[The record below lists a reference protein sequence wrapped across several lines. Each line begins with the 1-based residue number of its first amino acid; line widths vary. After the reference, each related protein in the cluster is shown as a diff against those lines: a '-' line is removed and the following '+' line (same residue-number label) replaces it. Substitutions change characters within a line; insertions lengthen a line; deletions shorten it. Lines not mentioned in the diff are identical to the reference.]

1 MHIKLEVSKKIKGYI
16 IITII
21 IKQINVRR
29 SYMQPLADR
38 LRPKKIEEMI
48 GQTHIIGKGKI
59 INKLIENKNIPN
71 MILYGPPGTGKTT
84 LANIVADVTGKK
96 YVKLNAVNCG
106 VKDIKEV
113 IDSAKRDLF
122 SYNGIILMLDE
133 IQALNRKQQQSLL
146 EVIEDGSV
154 TLIASTAD
162 NPYFVVYKA
171 ILSRS
176 TIFEFKTIEKHDIL
190 KGLKRAVK
198 KLELDSNYESINVEE
213 KALEYISETCNGDMR
228 SALNKLE
235 LVFNIGI
242 DIGLNL
248 VNITLDNTI
257 ECSSIKILNYDKGG
271 DDGYSILSAFH
282 KSLRGSDADAS
293 IHYLARLIKAGDI
306 QGITRRLL
314 CVASED
320 VGLAVPQAI
329 TITEACVQA
338 ALQLGFPEARIP
350 LAQATI
356 YLAQCPKSNS
366 AINAIDQALSDLD
379 NIETG
384 DIPLHL
390 KDSHYAGAKDLGRGS
405 EYKYPHDYVNHYINQ
420 QYLPDPIKD
429 KKYYIPAENKN
440 EIAFDRY
447 WKNLKNIK

>member
-1 MHIKLEVSKKIKGYI
+1 
-16 IITII
+16 
-21 IKQINVRR
+21 
-29 SYMQPLADR
+29 MQPLADR
-38 LRPKKIEEMI
+38 LRPQQIDDMI

-59 INKLIENKNIPN
+59 INKLIENKTIPN

-84 LANIVADVTGKK
+84 LANIIANVTGKK
-96 YVKLNAVNCG
+96 YIKLNAVNCG
-106 VKDIKEV
+106 TKEIKDA
-113 IDSAKRDLF
+113 IDSSKRDLF

-176 TIFEFKTIEKHDIL
+176 TIFEFKPINKNDIFV
-190 KGLKRAVK
+190 GLKKSVEKIK
-198 KLELDSNYESINVEE
+198 KLNTYEIENVDEN
-213 KALEYISETCNGDMR
+213 ALEYIAQTCNGDMR

-235 LVFNIGI
+235 LVVNLGT
-242 DIGLNL
+242 DITSNS
-248 VNITLDNTI
+248 VNITLENVMD
-257 ECSSIKILNYDKGG
+257 CSTVKMMNFDRGG

-282 KSLRGSDADAS
+282 KSLRGSDADAA
-293 IHYLARLIKAGDI
+293 IHYLARLVKAGDI

-329 TITEACVQA
+329 TITEACVSA

-366 AINAIDQALSDLD
+366 VISAIDLALADLD
-379 NIETG
+379 SIETG
-384 DIPLHL
+384 DIPMHL
-390 KDSHYAGAKDLGRGS
+390 KDAHYSGAAKLGRGL
-405 EYKYPHDYVNHYINQ
+405 EYKYPHDYENNYVDQ
-420 QYLPDPIKD
+420 QYLPEPIKYR
-429 KKYYIPAENKN
+429 KYYTHGLNKN
-440 EIAFDRY
+440 EKSFEQY
-447 WKNLKNIK
+447 WKTLKNKND

>member
-1 MHIKLEVSKKIKGYI
+1 M
-16 IITII
+16 
-21 IKQINVRR
+21 
-29 SYMQPLADR
+29 PLADK
-38 LRPKKIEEMI
+38 LRPKNIEDMV
-48 GQTHIIGKGKI
+48 GQRHIIGKGKVL
-59 INKLIENKNIPN
+59 NKIIENKSIPN

-84 LANIVADVTGKK
+84 LANIIANTTGKK

-106 VKDIKEV
+106 VKEIKEI
-113 IDSAKRDLF
+113 IDESKRDLF
-122 SYNGIILMLDE
+122 SYNGIVLMLDE
-133 IQALNRKQQQSLL
+133 IQALNKKQQQSLL

-176 TIFEFKTIEKHDIL
+176 SIFEFKPINKDDIFI
-190 KGLKRAVK
+190 GLKRAIE
-198 KLELDSNYESINVEE
+198 KLKNEYTYENINVEDE
-213 KALEYISETCNGDMR
+213 ALESIAQLCNGDMR

-235 LVFNIGI
+235 LAFNTGI
-242 DIGLNL
+242 DIGSNS
-248 VNITLDNTI
+248 VNITIDTII
-257 ECSSIKILNYDKGG
+257 ECSSSKILSYDRGG

-282 KSLRGSDADAS
+282 KSLRGSDTDAA
-293 IHYLARLIKAGDI
+293 IHYLARLIKAEDL
-306 QGITRRLL
+306 QNITRRLL

-366 AINAIDQALSDLD
+366 VVSAIDSALYDLE
-379 NIETG
+379 NIDTG

-390 KDSHYAGAKDLGRGS
+390 KDAHYLGAKNLGRGV
-405 EYKYPHDYVNHYINQ
+405 EYKYPHDYNHNYINQ
-420 QYLPDPIKD
+420 QYLPNEIKD
-429 KKYYIPAENKN
+429 KKYYIPGKNKN
-440 EIAFDRY
+440 ELSFDNY
-447 WKNLKNIK
+447 WKQIKNEK

>member
-1 MHIKLEVSKKIKGYI
+1 
-16 IITII
+16 
-21 IKQINVRR
+21 
-29 SYMQPLADR
+29 MQPLADK
-38 LRPKKIEEMI
+38 LRPQQIDDMV
-48 GQTHIIGKGKI
+48 GQSHIIGKGKI
-59 INKLIENKNIPN
+59 INKLIENKTIPN
-71 MILYGPPGTGKTT
+71 MIFYGPPGTGKTT
-84 LANIVADVTGKK
+84 LANIIANATGKK
-96 YVKLNAVNCG
+96 YIKLNAVNCG
-106 VKDIKEV
+106 VKEIKEA
-113 IDSAKRDLF
+113 IDSSKRDLF

-176 TIFEFKTIEKHDIL
+176 SIFEFKPINKNDIL
-190 KGLKRAVK
+190 IGLKKSVE
-198 KLELDSNYESINVEE
+198 KLKTIYRYESINVEE
-213 KALEYISETCNGDMR
+213 KALEYIAQTCNGDMR

-242 DIGLNL
+242 DITSNC
-248 VNITLDNTI
+248 VNITLENVMD
-257 ECSSIKILNYDKGG
+257 CSSIKMLNFDRGG

-282 KSLRGSDADAS
+282 KSLRGSDPDAA
-293 IHYLARLIKAGDI
+293 IHYLARLVKAGDI
-306 QGITRRLL
+306 QGVTRRLL

-329 TITEACVQA
+329 TITEACVSA

-366 AINAIDQALSDLD
+366 VISAIDMALADLD
-379 NIETG
+379 TIETG
-384 DIPLHL
+384 DIPNHL
-390 KDSHYAGAKDLGRGS
+390 KDAHYSGAADLGRGVD
-405 EYKYPHDYVNHYINQ
+405 YKYPHDYPNHYIDQ

-429 KKYYIPAENKN
+429 RKYYNPGNNKN
-440 EIAFDRY
+440 EKSFENY
-447 WKNLKNIK
+447 WDTLKNLKGE

>member
-1 MHIKLEVSKKIKGYI
+1 MK
-16 IITII
+16 
-21 IKQINVRR
+21 
-29 SYMQPLADR
+29 PLADR
-38 LRPKKIEEMI
+38 LRPQKIEDMI
-48 GQTHIIGKGKI
+48 GQSHIIGEGKI
-59 INKLIENKNIPN
+59 LNKIIKNKSIPN

-84 LANIVADVTGKK
+84 LANIIANTTGKK

-106 VKDIKEV
+106 VKEIKDV
-113 IDSAKRDLF
+113 IDATKQDLF

-133 IQALNRKQQQSLL
+133 IQAMNKKQQQALL

-176 TIFEFKTIEKHDIL
+176 SIFEFKVIEKLDIF
-190 KGLKRAVK
+190 KGLKRAIDIIRDMHTYDR
-198 KLELDSNYESINVEE
+198 LNVEDD
-213 KALEYISETCNGDMR
+213 ALMCIAETCNGDMR

-235 LVFNIGI
+235 LAFNLGI
-242 DIGLNL
+242 DISSNT
-248 VNITLDNTI
+248 VNITVKTVI
-257 ECSSIKILNYDKGG
+257 ESSSIKRLNFDRGG
-271 DDGYSILSAFH
+271 DEGYSILSAFH
-282 KSLRGSDADAS
+282 KSVRGSDVDAS
-293 IHYLARLIKAGDI
+293 IHYLARLIKAEDM

-329 TITEACVQA
+329 TITHACVSS

-366 AINAIDQALSDLD
+366 VINAIDLALYDLD
-379 NIETG
+379 NIDTG

-390 KDSHYAGAKDLGRGS
+390 KDAHYAGAKNLGRGID
-405 EYKYPHDYVNHYINQ
+405 YKYPHDYPNNYISQ
-420 QYLPDPIKD
+420 QYLPDSIKD
-429 KKYYIPAENKN
+429 KKYYTPGTNKN
-440 EIAFDRY
+440 EQSFKHY
-447 WKNLKNIK
+447 WDNLKK

>member
-1 MHIKLEVSKKIKGYI
+1 
-16 IITII
+16 
-21 IKQINVRR
+21 
-29 SYMQPLADR
+29 MQPLADR
-38 LRPKKIEEMI
+38 LRPQQIDDMV
-48 GQTHIIGKGKI
+48 GQSHIIGKGKI
-59 INKLIENKNIPN
+59 LNKLIHNKSIPN
-71 MILYGPPGTGKTT
+71 MILFGPPGTGKTT
-84 LANIVADVTGKK
+84 LANIIAAITGKK

-106 VKDIKEV
+106 VKEIKEV
-113 IDSAKRDLF
+113 IDATKIDLF

-176 TIFEFKTIEKHDIL
+176 TIFEFKPIQKKDIF
-190 KGLKRAVK
+190 KGLKRAVDK
-198 KLELDSNYESINVEE
+198 FEELYTYETINVEE

-235 LVFNIGI
+235 LVFNTGI
-242 DIGLNL
+242 DIASNS
-248 VNITLDNTI
+248 VNITLENVV
-257 ECSSIKILNYDKGG
+257 ECSSIKMLNYDKGG
-271 DDGYSILSAFH
+271 DDAYSIMSAFH

-293 IHYLARLIKAGDI
+293 IHYLARLVKAGDI

-329 TITEACVQA
+329 TITQACVA
-338 ALQLGFPEARIP
+338 SALQLGFPEARIP

-356 YLAQCPKSNS
+356 YLAQCPKSDS
-366 AINAIDQALSDLD
+366 VIKAIDVALSDLD
-379 NIETG
+379 NIEIG
-384 DIPLHL
+384 DIPLNL
-390 KDSHYAGAKDLGRGS
+390 KDAHYSGAKDLGRGVD
-405 EYKYPHDYVNHYINQ
+405 YKYPHNYENHYVKQ

-429 KKYYIPAENKN
+429 KNYYVPCENKN
-440 EIAFDRY
+440 EIAFKQY
-447 WKNLKNIK
+447 WNSIKKGE

>member
-1 MHIKLEVSKKIKGYI
+1 
-16 IITII
+16 
-21 IKQINVRR
+21 
-29 SYMQPLADR
+29 MQPLADR
-38 LRPKKIEEMI
+38 LRPQQIEDMV
-48 GQTHIIGKGKI
+48 GQSHIIGKGKI
-59 INKLIENKNIPN
+59 INKLIENKTIPN

-84 LANIVADVTGKK
+84 LANIIANVTGKK

-106 VKDIKEV
+106 VKEINEV

-176 TIFEFKTIEKHDIL
+176 TIFEFKQINKEDIL
-190 KGLKRAVK
+190 KGLQRAIERLK
-198 KLELDSNYESINVEE
+198 SINTYDSINVED
-213 KALEYISETCNGDMR
+213 KALEYIAQTCNGDMR

-235 LVFNIGI
+235 LVFNVGI
-242 DIGLNL
+242 NIVSNT
-248 VNITLDNTI
+248 VNITLDNVI
-257 ECSSIKILNYDKGG
+257 ECSSVKMLNYDKGG

-282 KSLRGSDADAS
+282 KSLRGSDIDAS

-329 TITEACVQA
+329 TITEACVSS

-350 LAQATI
+350 LSQATI

-366 AINAIDQALSDLD
+366 AVMAIESALADLD

-390 KDSHYAGAKDLGRGS
+390 KDAHYAGAKNLGRGVD
-405 EYKYPHDYVNHYINQ
+405 YKYPHNYPNHYVKQ
-420 QYLPDPIKD
+420 QYLPDAIKD
-429 KKYYIPAENKN
+429 KKYYIPGENKN
-440 EIAFDRY
+440 EKSFEQY
-447 WKNLKNIK
+447 WNSVKNNK

>member
-1 MHIKLEVSKKIKGYI
+1 
-16 IITII
+16 
-21 IKQINVRR
+21 
-29 SYMQPLADR
+29 MQPLADK
-38 LRPKKIEEMI
+38 LRPQQIDDMV
-48 GQTHIIGKGKI
+48 GQSHIIGKGKI
-59 INKLIENKNIPN
+59 INKLIQNKTIPN
-71 MILYGPPGTGKTT
+71 MIFYGPPGTGKTT
-84 LANIVADVTGKK
+84 LANIIANVTGKK
-96 YVKLNAVNCG
+96 YIKLNAVNCG
-106 VKDIKEV
+106 VKEIKEA
-113 IDSAKRDLF
+113 IDSSKRDLF

-176 TIFEFKTIEKHDIL
+176 SIFEFKPINKNDIL
-190 KGLKRAVK
+190 IGLKKSVE
-198 KLELDSNYESINVEE
+198 KLKAIYRYESINVEE
-213 KALEYISETCNGDMR
+213 KALEYIAQTCNGDMR

-242 DIGLNL
+242 DITSNC
-248 VNITLDNTI
+248 VDITLENVMD
-257 ECSSIKILNYDKGG
+257 CSSIKMLNFDRGG

-282 KSLRGSDADAS
+282 KSLRGSDPDAA
-293 IHYLARLIKAGDI
+293 IHYLARLVKAGDI
-306 QGITRRLL
+306 QGVTRRLL

-320 VGLAVPQAI
+320 IGLAVPQAI
-329 TITEACVQA
+329 TITEACVSA

-366 AINAIDQALSDLD
+366 VISAIDMALADLD
-379 NIETG
+379 TIETG
-384 DIPLHL
+384 DIPNHL
-390 KDSHYAGAKDLGRGS
+390 KDAHYSGAADLGRGVD
-405 EYKYPHDYVNHYINQ
+405 YKYPHDYPNHYIDQ

-429 KKYYIPAENKN
+429 RKYYNPGNNKN
-440 EIAFDRY
+440 EKSFENY
-447 WKNLKNIK
+447 WDTLKNLKGE

>member
-1 MHIKLEVSKKIKGYI
+1 
-16 IITII
+16 
-21 IKQINVRR
+21 
-29 SYMQPLADR
+29 MQPLADK
-38 LRPKKIEEMI
+38 LRPKNIYDMV
-48 GQTHIIGKGKI
+48 GQSHIIGKGKI
-59 INKLIENKNIPN
+59 INKLLDNNTIPN

-84 LANIVADVTGKK
+84 LANIIAKCTNKK

-106 VKDIKEV
+106 VKEIKEV
-113 IDSAKRDLF
+113 IDANKQDLF
-122 SYNGIILMLDE
+122 SYNGILLMLDE

-162 NPYFVVYKA
+162 NPYFVIYKA

-176 TIFEFKTIEKHDIL
+176 TIFEFKPIEKNDIIKGLERAIL
-190 KGLKRAVK
+190 KLND
-198 KLELDSNYESINVEE
+198 LYTYENIHIEDE
-213 KALEYISETCNGDMR
+213 AIEYIAQTCNGDMR

-235 LVFNIGI
+235 LAFNVGI
-242 DIGLNL
+242 DIPTNS
-248 VNITLDNTI
+248 VKVTLDDVIN
-257 ECSSIKILNYDKGG
+257 CSSVKILNYDRGG

-282 KSLRGSDADAS
+282 KSLRGSDADAA

-306 QGITRRLL
+306 QSITRRLL

-329 TITEACVQA
+329 TITEACVSA

-366 AINAIDQALSDLD
+366 VINAIDMAMYDLD
-379 NIETG
+379 NMETG
-384 DIPLHL
+384 DIPNHL
-390 KDSHYAGAKDLGRGS
+390 KDAHYESAKKLGRGV
-405 EYKYPHDYVNHYINQ
+405 EYKYPHNFENNYVEQ

-429 KKYYIPAENKN
+429 KKYYIHGNNKN
-440 EIAFDRY
+440 ENAFKNY
-447 WKNLKNIK
+447 WNVIKNKTNK

>member
-1 MHIKLEVSKKIKGYI
+1 
-16 IITII
+16 
-21 IKQINVRR
+21 
-29 SYMQPLADR
+29 MQPLADR
-38 LRPKKIEEMI
+38 LRPQQIEDMV
-48 GQTHIIGKGKI
+48 GQSHIIGKGKI
-59 INKLIENKNIPN
+59 INKLIENKTIPN

-84 LANIVADVTGKK
+84 LANIIANVTGKK
-96 YVKLNAVNCG
+96 YIKLNAVNCG
-106 VKDIKEV
+106 VKEINEV

-176 TIFEFKTIEKHDIL
+176 TIFEFKQINKEDIL
-190 KGLKRAVK
+190 KGLQRAIERLK
-198 KLELDSNYESINVEE
+198 SINTYDSINVED
-213 KALEYISETCNGDMR
+213 KALEYIAQTCNGDMR

-235 LVFNIGI
+235 LVFNVGI
-242 DIGLNL
+242 NIVSNT
-248 VNITLDNTI
+248 VNITLDNVI
-257 ECSSIKILNYDKGG
+257 ECSSVKMLNYDKGG

-282 KSLRGSDADAS
+282 KSLRGSDIDAS

-329 TITEACVQA
+329 TITEACVSS

-350 LAQATI
+350 LSQATI

-366 AINAIDQALSDLD
+366 AVMAIDSALTDLD

-390 KDSHYAGAKDLGRGS
+390 KDAHYAGAKNLGRGVD
-405 EYKYPHDYVNHYINQ
+405 YKYPHNYPNHYVKQ
-420 QYLPDPIKD
+420 QYLPDAIKD
-429 KKYYIPAENKN
+429 KKYYIPGENKN
-440 EIAFDRY
+440 EKSFEQY
-447 WKNLKNIK
+447 WNSVKNNK

>member
-1 MHIKLEVSKKIKGYI
+1 
-16 IITII
+16 
-21 IKQINVRR
+21 
-29 SYMQPLADR
+29 MQPLADK
-38 LRPKKIEEMI
+38 LRPQQIDDMV
-48 GQTHIIGKGKI
+48 GQSHIIGKGKI
-59 INKLIENKNIPN
+59 INKLIENKTIPN
-71 MILYGPPGTGKTT
+71 MIFYGPPGTGKTT
-84 LANIVADVTGKK
+84 LANIIANVTGKK
-96 YVKLNAVNCG
+96 YIKLNAVNCG
-106 VKDIKEV
+106 VKEIKEA
-113 IDSAKRDLF
+113 IDSSKRDLF

-176 TIFEFKTIEKHDIL
+176 SIFEFKPINKNDIL
-190 KGLKRAVK
+190 IGLKKSVE
-198 KLELDSNYESINVEE
+198 KLKTIYRYESINVEE
-213 KALEYISETCNGDMR
+213 KALEYIAQTCNGDMR

-242 DIGLNL
+242 DITSNC
-248 VNITLDNTI
+248 VNITLENVMD
-257 ECSSIKILNYDKGG
+257 CSSIKMLNFDRGG

-282 KSLRGSDADAS
+282 KSLRGSDPDAA
-293 IHYLARLIKAGDI
+293 IHYLARLVKAGDI
-306 QGITRRLL
+306 QGVTRRLL

-329 TITEACVQA
+329 TITEACVSA

-366 AINAIDQALSDLD
+366 VISAIDMALADLD
-379 NIETG
+379 TIETG
-384 DIPLHL
+384 DIPNHL
-390 KDSHYAGAKDLGRGS
+390 KDAHYSGAADLGRGVD
-405 EYKYPHDYVNHYINQ
+405 YKYPHDYPNHYIDQ

-429 KKYYIPAENKN
+429 RKYYNPGNNKN
-440 EIAFDRY
+440 EKSFENY
-447 WKNLKNIK
+447 WDTLKNLKGE

>member
-1 MHIKLEVSKKIKGYI
+1 
-16 IITII
+16 
-21 IKQINVRR
+21 
-29 SYMQPLADR
+29 MQPLADK
-38 LRPKKIEEMI
+38 LRPQQIDDMV
-48 GQTHIIGKGKI
+48 GQSHIIGKGKI
-59 INKLIENKNIPN
+59 INKLIENKTIPN
-71 MILYGPPGTGKTT
+71 MIFYGPPGTGKTT
-84 LANIVADVTGKK
+84 LANIIANVTGKK
-96 YVKLNAVNCG
+96 YIKLNAVNCG
-106 VKDIKEV
+106 VKEIKEA
-113 IDSAKRDLF
+113 IDSSKRDLF

-176 TIFEFKTIEKHDIL
+176 SIFEFKPINKNDIL
-190 KGLKRAVK
+190 IGLKKSVE
-198 KLELDSNYESINVEE
+198 KLKTIYRYESINVEE
-213 KALEYISETCNGDMR
+213 KALEYIAQTCNGDMR

-235 LVFNIGI
+235 LAFNIGI
-242 DIGLNL
+242 DITSNC
-248 VNITLDNTI
+248 VDITLENVMD
-257 ECSSIKILNYDKGG
+257 CSSIKMLNFDRGG

-282 KSLRGSDADAS
+282 KSLRGSDPDAA
-293 IHYLARLIKAGDI
+293 IHYLARLVKAGDI
-306 QGITRRLL
+306 QGVTRRLL

-329 TITEACVQA
+329 TITEACVSA

-366 AINAIDQALSDLD
+366 VISAIDMALADLD
-379 NIETG
+379 TIETG
-384 DIPLHL
+384 DIPNHL
-390 KDSHYAGAKDLGRGS
+390 KDAHYSGAADLGRGVD
-405 EYKYPHDYVNHYINQ
+405 YKYPHDYPNHYIDQ

-429 KKYYIPAENKN
+429 RKYYNPGNNKN
-440 EIAFDRY
+440 EKSFENY
-447 WKNLKNIK
+447 WDTLKNLKGE

>member
-1 MHIKLEVSKKIKGYI
+1 
-16 IITII
+16 
-21 IKQINVRR
+21 
-29 SYMQPLADR
+29 MQPLADR
-38 LRPKKIEEMI
+38 LRPQQIDDMI

-59 INKLIENKNIPN
+59 INKLIENKTIPN

-84 LANIVADVTGKK
+84 LANIIANVTGKK
-96 YVKLNAVNCG
+96 YIKLNAVNCG
-106 VKDIKEV
+106 TKEIKDA
-113 IDSAKRDLF
+113 IDSSKRDLF

-176 TIFEFKTIEKHDIL
+176 TIFEFKPINKNDIFV
-190 KGLKRAVK
+190 GLKKSVEKIK
-198 KLELDSNYESINVEE
+198 KLNTYEIVNVDEN
-213 KALEYISETCNGDMR
+213 ALEYIAQTCNGDMR

-235 LVFNIGI
+235 LVINLGTDIKSNI
-242 DIGLNL
+242 
-248 VNITLDNTI
+248 VNITLENVMD
-257 ECSSIKILNYDKGG
+257 CSTVKMMNFDRGG

-282 KSLRGSDADAS
+282 KSLRGSDADAA
-293 IHYLARLIKAGDI
+293 IHYLARLVKAGDI

-329 TITEACVQA
+329 TITEACVSA

-366 AINAIDQALSDLD
+366 VISAIDLALADLD
-379 NIETG
+379 TVETG
-384 DIPLHL
+384 DIPMHL
-390 KDSHYAGAKDLGRGS
+390 KDAHYSGAAKLGRGL
-405 EYKYPHDYVNHYINQ
+405 EYKYPHDYENNYVDQ
-420 QYLPDPIKD
+420 QYLPEPIKD
-429 KKYYIPAENKN
+429 RKYYTHGLNKN
-440 EIAFDRY
+440 EKSFEQY
-447 WKNLKNIK
+447 WKTLKNKND

>member
-1 MHIKLEVSKKIKGYI
+1 
-16 IITII
+16 
-21 IKQINVRR
+21 
-29 SYMQPLADR
+29 MQPLADK
-38 LRPKKIEEMI
+38 LRPQQIDDMV
-48 GQTHIIGKGKI
+48 GQSHIIGKGKI
-59 INKLIENKNIPN
+59 INKLIENKTIPN
-71 MILYGPPGTGKTT
+71 MIFYGPPGTGKTT
-84 LANIVADVTGKK
+84 LANIIANVTGKK
-96 YVKLNAVNCG
+96 YIKLNAVNCG
-106 VKDIKEV
+106 VKEIKEA
-113 IDSAKRDLF
+113 IDSSKRDLF

-176 TIFEFKTIEKHDIL
+176 SIFEFKPINKNDIL
-190 KGLKRAVK
+190 IGLKKSVE
-198 KLELDSNYESINVEE
+198 KLKTIYRYESINVEE
-213 KALEYISETCNGDMR
+213 KALEYIAQTCNGDMR

-242 DIGLNL
+242 DITSNC
-248 VNITLDNTI
+248 VNITLENVMD
-257 ECSSIKILNYDKGG
+257 CSSIKMLNFDRGG

-282 KSLRGSDADAS
+282 KSLRGSDPDAA
-293 IHYLARLIKAGDI
+293 IHYLARLVKAGDI
-306 QGITRRLL
+306 QGVTRRLL

-320 VGLAVPQAI
+320 IGLAVPQAI
-329 TITEACVQA
+329 TITEACVSA

-366 AINAIDQALSDLD
+366 VISAIDMALADLD
-379 NIETG
+379 TIETG
-384 DIPLHL
+384 DIPNHL
-390 KDSHYAGAKDLGRGS
+390 KDAHYSGAADLGRGVD
-405 EYKYPHDYVNHYINQ
+405 YKYPHDYPNHYIDQ

-429 KKYYIPAENKN
+429 RKYYNPGNNKN
-440 EIAFDRY
+440 EKSFENY
-447 WKNLKNIK
+447 WDILKNLKGE

>member
-1 MHIKLEVSKKIKGYI
+1 
-16 IITII
+16 
-21 IKQINVRR
+21 
-29 SYMQPLADR
+29 MQPLADR
-38 LRPKKIEEMI
+38 LRPQQIDDMV
-48 GQTHIIGKGKI
+48 GQSHIIGKGKI
-59 INKLIENKNIPN
+59 LNKLIHNKSIPN
-71 MILYGPPGTGKTT
+71 MILFGPPGTGKTT
-84 LANIVADVTGKK
+84 LANIIAAITGKK

-106 VKDIKEV
+106 VKEIKEV
-113 IDSAKRDLF
+113 IDATKIDLF

-176 TIFEFKTIEKHDIL
+176 TIFEFKPIQKKDIF
-190 KGLKRAVK
+190 KGLKRAVDK
-198 KLELDSNYESINVEE
+198 FEELYTYETINVEE

-235 LVFNIGI
+235 LVFNTGI
-242 DIGLNL
+242 DIASNS
-248 VNITLDNTI
+248 VNITLENVV
-257 ECSSIKILNYDKGG
+257 ECSSIKMLNYDKGG
-271 DDGYSILSAFH
+271 DDAYSIMSAFH

-293 IHYLARLIKAGDI
+293 IHYLARLVKAGDI

-329 TITEACVQA
+329 TITQACVA
-338 ALQLGFPEARIP
+338 SALQLGFPEARIP

-356 YLAQCPKSNS
+356 YLAQCPKSDS
-366 AINAIDQALSDLD
+366 VIKAIDVALSDLD
-379 NIETG
+379 NIEIG
-384 DIPLHL
+384 DIPFNL
-390 KDSHYAGAKDLGRGS
+390 KDAHYSGAKDLGRGLD
-405 EYKYPHDYVNHYINQ
+405 YKYPHNYENHYVKQ

-429 KKYYIPAENKN
+429 KNYYVPCENKN
-440 EIAFDRY
+440 EIAFKQY
-447 WKNLKNIK
+447 WNSIKKGE

>member
-1 MHIKLEVSKKIKGYI
+1 M
-16 IITII
+16 
-21 IKQINVRR
+21 
-29 SYMQPLADR
+29 PLADK
-38 LRPKKIEEMI
+38 LRPKNIEDMV
-48 GQTHIIGKGKI
+48 GQRHIIGKGKVL
-59 INKLIENKNIPN
+59 NKIIENKSIPN

-84 LANIVADVTGKK
+84 LANIIANTTGKK

-106 VKDIKEV
+106 VKEIKEI
-113 IDSAKRDLF
+113 IDESKRDLF
-122 SYNGIILMLDE
+122 SYNGIVLMLDE
-133 IQALNRKQQQSLL
+133 IQALNKKQQQSLL

-176 TIFEFKTIEKHDIL
+176 SIFEFKPINKEDIFI
-190 KGLKRAVK
+190 GLKRAIE
-198 KLELDSNYESINVEE
+198 KLKNEYTYENINVEDE
-213 KALEYISETCNGDMR
+213 ALESIAQLCNGDMR

-235 LVFNIGI
+235 LAFNTGI
-242 DIGLNL
+242 DIGSNS
-248 VNITLDNTI
+248 VNITIDTII
-257 ECSSIKILNYDKGG
+257 ECSSSKILSYDRGG

-282 KSLRGSDADAS
+282 KSLRGSDTDAA
-293 IHYLARLIKAGDI
+293 IHYLARLIKAEDL
-306 QGITRRLL
+306 QNITRRLL

-366 AINAIDQALSDLD
+366 VVSAIDSALYDLD
-379 NIETG
+379 NIDTG
-384 DIPLHL
+384 DVPLHL
-390 KDSHYAGAKDLGRGS
+390 KDAHYLGAKSLGRGV
-405 EYKYPHDYVNHYINQ
+405 EYKYPHDYNHNYINQ
-420 QYLPDPIKD
+420 QYLPNEIKD
-429 KKYYIPAENKN
+429 KKYYIPGNNKN
-440 EIAFDRY
+440 ELSFDNY
-447 WKNLKNIK
+447 WKQIKNEK

>member
-1 MHIKLEVSKKIKGYI
+1 
-16 IITII
+16 
-21 IKQINVRR
+21 
-29 SYMQPLADR
+29 MQPLADK
-38 LRPKKIEEMI
+38 LRPQQIDDMV
-48 GQTHIIGKGKI
+48 GQSHIIGKGKI
-59 INKLIENKNIPN
+59 INKLIENKTIPN
-71 MILYGPPGTGKTT
+71 MIFYGPPGTGKTT
-84 LANIVADVTGKK
+84 LANIIANVTGKK
-96 YVKLNAVNCG
+96 YIKLNAVNCG
-106 VKDIKEV
+106 VKEIKEA
-113 IDSAKRDLF
+113 IDSSKRDLF

-176 TIFEFKTIEKHDIL
+176 SIFEFKSINKNDIFI
-190 KGLKRAVK
+190 GLKKSVE
-198 KLELDSNYESINVEE
+198 KLKTIYRYESINVEE
-213 KALEYISETCNGDMR
+213 KALEYIAQTCNGDMR

-242 DIGLNL
+242 DITSNC
-248 VNITLDNTI
+248 VDITLENVMD
-257 ECSSIKILNYDKGG
+257 CSSIKMLNFDRGG

-282 KSLRGSDADAS
+282 KSLRGSDPDAA
-293 IHYLARLIKAGDI
+293 IHYLARLVKAGDI
-306 QGITRRLL
+306 QGVTRRLL

-320 VGLAVPQAI
+320 IGLAVPQAI
-329 TITEACVQA
+329 TITEACVSA

-366 AINAIDQALSDLD
+366 VISAIDMALADLD
-379 NIETG
+379 TIETG
-384 DIPLHL
+384 DIPNHL
-390 KDSHYAGAKDLGRGS
+390 KDAHYSGAADLGRGVD
-405 EYKYPHDYVNHYINQ
+405 YKYPHDYPNHYIDQ

-429 KKYYIPAENKN
+429 RKYYNPGNNKN
-440 EIAFDRY
+440 EKSFENY
-447 WKNLKNIK
+447 WDTLKNLKGE

>member
-1 MHIKLEVSKKIKGYI
+1 MK
-16 IITII
+16 
-21 IKQINVRR
+21 
-29 SYMQPLADR
+29 PLADR
-38 LRPKKIEEMI
+38 LRPKKIEDMI
-48 GQTHIIGKGKI
+48 GQSHIIGEGKVL
-59 INKLIENKNIPN
+59 NKVIKNKSIPN

-84 LANIVADVTGKK
+84 LANIIANATGKK

-106 VKDIKEV
+106 VKEIKEV
-113 IDSAKRDLF
+113 IESAKQDLF
-122 SYNGIILMLDE
+122 SFNGIILMLDE
-133 IQALNRKQQQSLL
+133 IQAMNKKQQQALL

-162 NPYFVVYKA
+162 NPYFVIYKA

-176 TIFEFKTIEKHDIL
+176 SIFEFKTIDKNDIY

-198 KLELDSNYESINVEE
+198 KLPEFYTYDYINIEDE
-213 KALEYISETCNGDMR
+213 ALKAIAETCNGDMR
-228 SALNKLE
+228 TALNKLE
-235 LVFNIGI
+235 LAFNLGI
-242 DIGLNL
+242 DIASNS
-248 VNITLDNTI
+248 VYITLDTVLESSNT
-257 ECSSIKILNYDKGG
+257 KILSFDRGG

-282 KSLRGSDADAS
+282 KSLRGSDADAA
-293 IHYLARLIKAGDI
+293 IHYLARLVKAEDM

-329 TITEACVQA
+329 TITEACVSS

-350 LAQATI
+350 LAQATV

-366 AINAIDQALSDLD
+366 VVTAIDLALEDLD

-390 KDSHYAGAKDLGRGS
+390 KDAHYSGAKDLGRGVD
-405 EYKYPHDYVNHYINQ
+405 YKYPHDYPNNYVKQ
-420 QYLPDPIKD
+420 QYLPESIKN
-429 KKYYIPAENKN
+429 KKYYIPGNNKN
-440 EIAFDRY
+440 ELAFKHFWD
-447 WKNLKNIK
+447 NLKKIDYN

>member
-1 MHIKLEVSKKIKGYI
+1 MK
-16 IITII
+16 
-21 IKQINVRR
+21 
-29 SYMQPLADR
+29 PLADR
-38 LRPKKIEEMI
+38 LRPKDIDDMV
-48 GQTHIIGKGKI
+48 GQSHIIGKGKI
-59 INKLIENKNIPN
+59 INKILENNNIPN

-84 LANIVADVTGKK
+84 LANIIANITNKK

-106 VKDIKEV
+106 VKEIKEV
-113 IDSAKRDLF
+113 IDSNKQDLF

-176 TIFEFKTIEKHDIL
+176 SIFEFKSIDKADVI
-190 KGLKRAVK
+190 KGLNRAVDK
-198 KLELDSNYESINVEE
+198 ITDFYTYDSINIED
-213 KALEYISETCNGDMR
+213 KALEYIADACNGDMR

-235 LVFNIGI
+235 LAFNMGVDIATNSVNVSLDSII
-242 DIGLNL
+242 D
-248 VNITLDNTI
+248 
-257 ECSSIKILNYDKGG
+257 CSSVKMLNYDKGG

-282 KSLRGSDADAS
+282 KSLRGSDTDAS

-306 QGITRRLL
+306 QSITRRLL

-329 TITEACVQA
+329 TITEACVSA
-338 ALQLGFPEARIP
+338 ALQLGLPEARIP

-356 YLAQCPKSNS
+356 YLAQCPKSDS
-366 AINAIDQALSDLD
+366 VINAIEMALHDLD

-384 DIPLHL
+384 DIPIHL
-390 KDSHYAGAKDLGRGS
+390 KDAHYAGAKNLGRGV
-405 EYKYPHDYVNHYINQ
+405 EYKYPHNYVNHYVNQ
-420 QYLPDPIKD
+420 QYLPDAIKH
-429 KKYYIPAENKN
+429 KKYYIPCNNKN
-440 EIAFDRY
+440 EMAYDNY
-447 WKNLKNIK
+447 WTRIKNNPEK

>member
-1 MHIKLEVSKKIKGYI
+1 
-16 IITII
+16 
-21 IKQINVRR
+21 
-29 SYMQPLADR
+29 MQPLADK
-38 LRPKKIEEMI
+38 LRPEKIEDMV
-48 GQTHIIGKGKI
+48 GQSHIIGKGKI
-59 INKLIENKNIPN
+59 INKLIENKTIPN

-84 LANIVADVTGKK
+84 LANIIANVTGKK
-96 YVKLNAVNCG
+96 YIKLNAVNCG
-106 VKDIKEV
+106 VKEITEA
-113 IDSAKRDLF
+113 INASKRDLF
-122 SYNGIILMLDE
+122 SFNGIILMLDE

-176 TIFEFKTIEKHDIL
+176 TIFEFKPIDSNDIL
-190 KGLKRAVK
+190 KGLHRSINRLKETTR
-198 KLELDSNYESINVEE
+198 YESINVED
-213 KALEYISETCNGDMR
+213 KALEYIAKTCNGDMR

-242 DIGLNL
+242 DIVNNC
-248 VNITLDNTI
+248 VNITVDNVMDSSTI
-257 ECSSIKILNYDKGG
+257 KMLNFDRGG

-282 KSLRGSDADAS
+282 KSLRGSDENAA
-293 IHYLARLIKAGDI
+293 IHYLARLVKAGDI

-329 TITEACVQA
+329 TITEACVAA
-338 ALQLGFPEARIP
+338 ALQLGFPEARLP

-356 YLAQCPKSNS
+356 YLAQCPKSDSVIS
-366 AINAIDQALSDLD
+366 AIDMALADLD
-379 NIETG
+379 TVETG

-390 KDSHYAGAKDLGRGS
+390 KDAHYSGAKNLGRGV
-405 EYKYPHDYVNHYINQ
+405 EYKYPHNYENHYVDQ

-429 KKYYIPAENKN
+429 RKYYIPRNNKN
-440 EIAFDRY
+440 EKSFEQY
-447 WKNLKNIK
+447 WNSLKNNK

>member
-1 MHIKLEVSKKIKGYI
+1 
-16 IITII
+16 
-21 IKQINVRR
+21 
-29 SYMQPLADR
+29 MQPLADR
-38 LRPKKIEEMI
+38 LRPQQIDDMI

-59 INKLIENKNIPN
+59 INKLIENKTIPN

-84 LANIVADVTGKK
+84 LANIIANVTGKK
-96 YVKLNAVNCG
+96 YIKLNAVNCG
-106 VKDIKEV
+106 TKEIKDA
-113 IDSAKRDLF
+113 IDSSKRDLF

-176 TIFEFKTIEKHDIL
+176 TIFEFKPINKNDIFV
-190 KGLKRAVK
+190 GLKKSVEKIK
-198 KLELDSNYESINVEE
+198 KLNTYEIVNVDEN
-213 KALEYISETCNGDMR
+213 ALEYIAQTCNGDMR

-235 LVFNIGI
+235 LVVNLGT
-242 DIGLNL
+242 DITSNS
-248 VNITLDNTI
+248 VNITLENVMD
-257 ECSSIKILNYDKGG
+257 CSTVKMMNFDRGG

-282 KSLRGSDADAS
+282 KSLRGSDADAA
-293 IHYLARLIKAGDI
+293 IHYLARLVKAGDI

-320 VGLAVPQAI
+320 VGLAVPKAI
-329 TITEACVQA
+329 TITEACVSA

-366 AINAIDQALSDLD
+366 VISAIDLALADLD
-379 NIETG
+379 SIETG
-384 DIPLHL
+384 DIPMHL
-390 KDSHYAGAKDLGRGS
+390 KDAHYSGAAKLGRGL
-405 EYKYPHDYVNHYINQ
+405 EYKYPHDYENNYVDQ
-420 QYLPDPIKD
+420 QYLPEPIKD
-429 KKYYIPAENKN
+429 RKYYTHGLNKN
-440 EIAFDRY
+440 EKSFEQY
-447 WKNLKNIK
+447 WKTLKNKNN

>member
-1 MHIKLEVSKKIKGYI
+1 MK
-16 IITII
+16 
-21 IKQINVRR
+21 
-29 SYMQPLADR
+29 PLADR
-38 LRPKKIEEMI
+38 LRPKKIEDMI
-48 GQTHIIGKGKI
+48 GQSHIIGEGKVL
-59 INKLIENKNIPN
+59 NKVIKNKSIPN

-84 LANIVADVTGKK
+84 LANIIANATGKK

-106 VKDIKEV
+106 VKEIKEV
-113 IDSAKRDLF
+113 IESAKQDLF
-122 SYNGIILMLDE
+122 SFNGIILMLDE
-133 IQALNRKQQQSLL
+133 IQAMNKKQQQALL

-162 NPYFVVYKA
+162 NPYFVIYKA

-176 TIFEFKTIEKHDIL
+176 SIFEFKTIDKNDIY

-198 KLELDSNYESINVEE
+198 KLPEFYTYDYINIEDE
-213 KALEYISETCNGDMR
+213 ALKAIAETCNGDMR
-228 SALNKLE
+228 TALNKLE
-235 LVFNIGI
+235 LAFNLGI
-242 DIGLNL
+242 DIAANS
-248 VNITLDNTI
+248 VYITLDTVLESSNT
-257 ECSSIKILNYDKGG
+257 KILSFDRGG

-282 KSLRGSDADAS
+282 KSLRGSDADAA
-293 IHYLARLIKAGDI
+293 IHYLARLVKAEDM

-329 TITEACVQA
+329 TITEACVSS

-350 LAQATI
+350 LAQATV

-366 AINAIDQALSDLD
+366 VVTAIDLALEDLD

-390 KDSHYAGAKDLGRGS
+390 KDAHYSGAKDLGRGVD
-405 EYKYPHDYVNHYINQ
+405 YKYPHDYPNNYVKQ
-420 QYLPDPIKD
+420 QYLPESIKN
-429 KKYYIPAENKN
+429 KKYYTHGNNKN
-440 EIAFDRY
+440 ELAFKHFWD
-447 WKNLKNIK
+447 NLKK

>member
-1 MHIKLEVSKKIKGYI
+1 
-16 IITII
+16 
-21 IKQINVRR
+21 
-29 SYMQPLADR
+29 MQPLADR
-38 LRPKKIEEMI
+38 LRPKSIEDMV
-48 GQTHIIGKGKI
+48 GQSHIIGNGKI
-59 INKLIENKNIPN
+59 INKIIENNTIPN

-84 LANIVADVTGKK
+84 LANIIANITNKK
-96 YVKLNAVNCG
+96 YIKLNAVNCG
-106 VKDIKEV
+106 VKEIKDV
-113 IDSAKRDLF
+113 IDRSKQDLF
-122 SYNGIILMLDE
+122 SYNGILLMLDE

-176 TIFEFKTIEKHDIL
+176 TIFEFKSIEKTDIIKGLRRAVNKL
-190 KGLKRAVK
+190 KGIYTYD
-198 KLELDSNYESINVEE
+198 EITYEEE
-213 KALEYISETCNGDMR
+213 ALEYISDTCSGDMR

-235 LVFNIGI
+235 LIFNLGV
-242 DIGLNL
+242 DVAANSAK
-248 VNITLDNTI
+248 ITLDNAVN
-257 ECSSIKILNYDKGG
+257 CSSVKMLNYDKKG

-282 KSLRGSDADAS
+282 KSLRGSDPDAA
-293 IHYLARLIKAGDI
+293 IHYLARLIKAEDL
-306 QGITRRLL
+306 QSITRRLL

-329 TITEACVQA
+329 TITEACVSA

-356 YLAQCPKSNS
+356 YLAQCPKSDSVIS
-366 AINAIDQALSDLD
+366 AIDKALYDLD

-390 KDSHYAGAKDLGRGS
+390 KDAHYSGAAKLGRGV
-405 EYKYPHDYVNHYINQ
+405 EYKYPHNYEYNYVNQ
-420 QYLPDPIKD
+420 QYLPDAIKD
-429 KKYYIPAENKN
+429 KKYYVNGNNKN
-440 EIAFDRY
+440 EKAYEQY
-447 WKNLKNIK
+447 WYNLKNQQK